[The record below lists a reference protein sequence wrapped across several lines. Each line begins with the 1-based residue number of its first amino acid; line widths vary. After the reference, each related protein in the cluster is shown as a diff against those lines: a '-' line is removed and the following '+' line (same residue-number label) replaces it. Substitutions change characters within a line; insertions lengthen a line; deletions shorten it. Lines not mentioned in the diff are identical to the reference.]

1 MRTSS
6 FLALAAVAIAVGA
19 GHSAAAPIVFSAA
32 GADAASVL
40 ATVDAFRAVLGDPNN
55 GTTAGSQPSGRR
67 EINWDGGG
75 AGAPATVFPIPMTTF
90 ANRGNVYT
98 TPGTGFEISGQP
110 TPEFG
115 DINPTY
121 PNIFT
126 TFSSPRLF
134 APLGSNILDVLFT
147 VPGTT
152 DVPALT
158 TAFGVV
164 FTDVD
169 FANVTS
175 VAFFDELNQLLGTF
189 FAPTFDNGLTF
200 LGVSFGAGEMVSRVR
215 ITLGN
220 SPLGPNDGGAI
231 DVVVLDDFL
240 FAEPQAAVVPEP
252 ALLGLFGLSL
262 AGMWI
267 GRRRRARS

>member
-6 FLALAAVAIAVGA
+6 FLALAAVAITVGA

-75 AGAPATVFPIPMTTF
+75 AGAPATVFPIPMTAF

-158 TAFGVV
+158 TGFGVV

>member
-1 MRTSS
+1 
-6 FLALAAVAIAVGA
+6 
-19 GHSAAAPIVFSAA
+19 
-32 GADAASVL
+32 
-40 ATVDAFRAVLGDPNN
+40 
-55 GTTAGSQPSGRR
+55 
-67 EINWDGGG
+67 
-75 AGAPATVFPIPMTTF
+75 
-90 ANRGNVYT
+90 VYT